1 MQVRRPAETPTDP
14 IRTVRLVLTPV
25 GLEDVD
31 DLTLLYGDP
40 VVAYWTG
47 PWTRAAV
54 AAWAANMAA
63 IWTADGV
70 GKWMARDRSDG
81 SLVGRGGFT
90 RVDLDGETV
99 LELGWAVRDARAGHG
114 YATELGRAAIAWA
127 VKHQPD
133 LPIVA
138 FTEVHNRASRA
149 VMERLGLRRAGIIQ
163 REGLIEG
170 RTGLHPDAPFALYR
184 L

>member
-1 MQVRRPAETPTDP
+1 MS
-14 IRTVRLVLTPV
+14 
-25 GLEDVD
+25 
-31 DLTLLYGDP
+31 
-40 VVAYWTG
+40 
-47 PWTRAAV
+47 
-54 AAWAANMAA
+54 M
-63 IWTADGV
+63 
-70 GKWMARDRSDG
+70 
-81 SLVGRGGFT
+81 
-90 RVDLDGETV
+90 
-99 LELGWAVRDARAGHG
+99 WAVRDARTGHG